1 MIRRMLACLP
11 LLAVAPGRSL
21 GVAWR
26 LLALLIALV
35 RALAR
40 RSGGPGVPMA
50 LPGATLADGV
60 VDTRSD
66 ALVRH
71 GPVSQM
77 WRRASGYRNVG
88 ILLRPA
94 VGPDGPVEHAPRQ
107 QRPTRAPNSA
117 AARDPS
123 SHHLGRRQHARDPA
137 PAADLFRKRAAT
149 TFSPAASCR
158 RSPLYPRR
166 LIAAL

>member
-11 LLAVAPGRSL
+11 LLAVAPDRSH

-26 LLALLIALV
+26 LLALLIPLV

-40 RSGGPGVPMA
+40 RSGGPGVRMV
-50 LPGATLADGV
+50 LGATLADGV

-88 ILLRPA
+88 DLTQTWQLAPVAQSSMLQVNDTHTGTGLGCRPRSEFISP
-94 VGPDGPVEHAPRQ
+94 G
-107 QRPTRAPNSA
+107 T
-117 AARDPS
+117 
-123 SHHLGRRQHARDPA
+123 A
-137 PAADLFRKRAAT
+137 PACSRPGPRSRFV
-149 TFSPAASCR
+149 PQASGHHVFTG
-158 RSPLYPRR
+158 
-166 LIAAL
+166 

>member
-11 LLAVAPGRSL
+11 LLAVAPDRSH

-26 LLALLIALV
+26 LLALLIPLV

-40 RSGGPGVPMA
+40 RSSGPGVRMV
-50 LPGATLADGV
+50 PGATLADGV

-88 ILLRPA
+88 ILLRP
-94 VGPDGPVEHAPRQ
+94 GSWPGGPVEHAPS
-107 QRPTRAPNSA
+107 QRHP
-117 AARDPS
+117 
-123 SHHLGRRQHARDPA
+123 HGRRTRLPPEIRVHITWDGTSM
-137 PAADLFRKRAAT
+137 LAT
-149 TFSPAASCR
+149 RPRSRFVPQASGDHVFTG
-158 RSPLYPRR
+158 
-166 LIAAL
+166 